1 MSRWDGS
8 LSALRA
14 AVIAALQARADLT
27 DAVDYAPPDTMTR
40 ESDAM
45 LGGRVYV
52 GITSA
57 TARDVH
63 GRRNPPADAI
73 IGAVVVTVR
82 GWVRRAPTDRTR
94 AIGDGTAHSYDEAL
108 DRGELVVGALLYATP
123 LQGLTLTVLQE
134 EALWRVEVT
143 GSVEWTP
150 APLGAP

>member
-14 AVIAALQARADLT
+14 AVIAALQARDDLT

-40 ESDAM
+40 ESDAVI
-45 LGGRVYV
+45 GGRVYV

-63 GRRNPPADAI
+63 GRRNPPAEAI
-73 IGAVVVTVR
+73 IGAVIVTVR
-82 GWVRRAPTDRTR
+82 GWVRRDVVDRTR
-94 AIGDGTAHSYDEAL
+94 VVGDGIAHSYDIAL
-108 DRGELVVGALLYATP
+108 DRGELIVGALLYATP

-143 GSVEWTP
+143 GTVEWAP
-150 APLGAP
+150 APLEAP